1 MENNSTSALELMKSH
16 EGMIRKLLFLHA
28 IHPEDGYQEIYLQ
41 VQKSLGSFKGESRIS
56 TWLYR
61 VCLNTILTLNRSD
74 RRMSNFLVD
83 GSLSEFEGH
92 SNLQTEIQEGWDAKS
107 TLINALSRL
116 NDSDRQLIIMYLEG
130 FTDEE
135 IASIFGLTSVN
146 VRVKV
151 HRIKLKLQEWIN
163 RN

>member
-1 MENNSTSALELMKSH
+1 MENVNLSAYELMKSH
-16 EGMIRKLLFLHA
+16 EGMIRKLLYLHA
-28 IHPEDGYQEIYLQ
+28 VNPDDGYQEIYLQ
-41 VQKSLGSFKGESRIS
+41 VQKSLLSFKGESRIS

-74 RRMSNFLVD
+74 RRMSIFSED
-83 GSLSEFEGH
+83 GSFSEFEGH
-92 SNLQTEIQEGWDAKS
+92 ANLQSKTQEEWDAKN
-107 TLINALSRL
+107 TLVHALSRL
-116 NDSDRQLIIMYLEG
+116 NDSDRQLILMYLEG
-130 FTDEE
+130 FSDDE
-135 IASIFGLTSVN
+135 IASVFGLTSVN